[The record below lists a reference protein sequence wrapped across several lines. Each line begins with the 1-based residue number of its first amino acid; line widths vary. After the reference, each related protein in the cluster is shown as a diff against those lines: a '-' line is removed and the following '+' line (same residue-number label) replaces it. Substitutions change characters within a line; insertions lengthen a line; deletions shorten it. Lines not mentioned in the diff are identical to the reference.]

1 MKCPSCKK
9 ENIENAKFCRYCGN
23 PIGSNFRTCPNGHNY
38 DANLNTCPY
47 CPANVNEL
55 KNVFAGG
62 NEKTVLDSDSIGSEK
77 TVIDSSKPTIRP
89 VNNPQNKNGDDK
101 TVILN
106 ESQNNS
112 AGEILPQSEARKLV
126 GWLVTF
132 DITPNGTDF
141 RLYEGKTKIGKISSN
156 DVVLNYPEISE
167 NHALILFR
175 DNKLVIQ
182 DLLSTNGTFVNG
194 ISVEDKII
202 LHENDIV
209 KIGRINLKLKT
220 V

>member
-9 ENIENAKFCRYCGN
+9 ENSENAKFCKYCGS

-47 CPANVNEL
+47 CPSNVNEL
-55 KNVFAGG
+55 KTVLGSG
-62 NEKTVLDSDSIGSEK
+62 NEKTVLDSYSPDSDK
-77 TVIDSSKPTIRP
+77 TIIDSSRPTIMP
-89 VNNPQNKNGDDK
+89 VNNPQNKDGGDK

-106 ESQNNS
+106 ASKNPSVNEVP
-112 AGEILPQSEARKLV
+112 AQSPTRKLV
-126 GWLVTF
+126 GWLVSF

-141 RLYEGKTKIGKISSN
+141 RLYEGRTKIGKKSSS
-156 DVVLNYPEISE
+156 DVVLNYPGVSE
-167 NHALILFR
+167 DHALILFR
-175 DNKLVIQ
+175 DNKFVIQ

-194 ISVEDKII
+194 NNAEDKII
-202 LHENDIV
+202 LSENDII
-209 KIGRINLKLKT
+209 KIGRINFKLKT